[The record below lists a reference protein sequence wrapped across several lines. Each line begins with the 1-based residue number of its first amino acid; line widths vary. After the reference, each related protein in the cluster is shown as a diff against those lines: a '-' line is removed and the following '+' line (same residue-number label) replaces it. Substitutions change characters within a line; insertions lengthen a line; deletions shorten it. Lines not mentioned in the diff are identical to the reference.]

1 MQILMEA
8 GTNRF
13 ENIERLMMVLVKL
26 YGLCIILAKSLAKQ
40 LDLDPRSDCFAK
52 YSALRVG
59 TGLRACR

>member
-1 MQILMEA
+1 MEP
-8 GTNRF
+8 GTNCF
-13 ENIERLMMVLVKL
+13 AEIIERVMMVLVYL
-26 YGLCIILAKSLAKQ
+26 YGLCIIPVKSLAEQ